1 MDVVVG
7 RWVKAEVDDLS
18 EDVLKVY
25 GQELVVSEELPAK
38 MITKLLIVD
47 DSSDLHQKHLL
58 YKKLVMSIS
67 SSQIAEIIETNQ

>member
-25 GQELVVSEELPAK
+25 GQELVVSE
-38 MITKLLIVD
+38 
-47 DSSDLHQKHLL
+47 
-58 YKKLVMSIS
+58 
-67 SSQIAEIIETNQ
+67 